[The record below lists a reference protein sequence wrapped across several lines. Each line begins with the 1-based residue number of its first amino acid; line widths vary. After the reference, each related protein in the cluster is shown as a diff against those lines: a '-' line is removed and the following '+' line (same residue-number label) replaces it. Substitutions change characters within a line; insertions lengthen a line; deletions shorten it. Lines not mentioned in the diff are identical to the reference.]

1 MNFLTVNIR
10 SIFKIMIIS
19 LLFQTALFGTTIQNE
34 SSEVENSFNQSSS
47 TYTEVSLDSFGNM
60 GIGIV
65 LVVTS
70 LLGAFFLRN
79 ELDGAI

>member
-1 MNFLTVNIR
+1 MGFLTINIT
-10 SIFKIMIIS
+10 SIFKIIIIS
-19 LLFQTALFGTTIQNE
+19 LLFQTALLGTTIENE
-34 SSEVENSFNQSSS
+34 SSEAENSFNQSN
-47 TYTEVSLDSFGNM
+47 TNYTEVSLDSFGDM